1 MKDSTIY
8 CINHPHTP
16 MVRNDGFNA
25 LVTLTKSG
33 PNVSFNVGSGVPV
46 VVFVCN
52 ACGYIE
58 LYAATKTPYWEPKK

>member
-1 MKDSTIY
+1 
-8 CINHPHTP
+8 